1 MRGSGVSYHK
11 EDKGLKLLGKLTVFL
26 CGLLLIV
33 FAGQFPDFGDPDSP
47 AATHLS
53 PYFIQH
59 TMADTAVPNIVTS
72 VLADYRGYDTMFET
86 TVILT
91 AGLACF
97 FLLRLPEDDEKEIY
111 FRHRPTGVTLRIVEC
126 GAAPEDSKVFQ
137 RIDSQW
143 VPSDIIIRST
153 SRLLI
158 PFIQIFAFYVVAH
171 GHHSPG
177 GGFQGGVV
185 LGAAV
190 ILFAI
195 SQNLRVAIAKFSEKT
210 AAVLSAAGVFIYA
223 GTGMLCLMI
232 GENFLNYGALAPILG
247 TDRVMARSYGILIVE
262 IGVALAVMSVMIWIY
277 YNLSSAGKQDE
288 GL

>member
-1 MRGSGVSYHK
+1 LK
-11 EDKGLKLLGKLTVFL
+11 NLGLLTVFS

-33 FAGQFPDFGDPDSP
+33 FVADFPDFGDPASP
-47 AATHLS
+47 ASTHLS
-53 PYFIQH
+53 PYYIQH
-59 TMADTAVPNIVTS
+59 TMEDTSVPNIVSS

-91 AGLACF
+91 AGIACF
-97 FLLRLPEDDEKEIY
+97 FLLRLPEDDEKVIFY
-111 FRHRPTGVTLRIVEC
+111 RHRPTGVTLRIEEC
-126 GAAPEDSKVFQ
+126 GAAPEDSEVFQ

-143 VPSDIIIRST
+143 MPRDLIIRST

-158 PFIQIFAFYVVAH
+158 PFIQIFALYVVAH

-185 LGAAV
+185 LGASV

-195 SQNLRVAIAKFSEKT
+195 SHDLRVAISKFSEKT
-210 AAVLSAAGVFIYA
+210 AAVLSAFGVFIYT
-223 GTGMLCLMI
+223 GTGLLCLLI
-232 GENFLNYGALAPILG
+232 GESFLDYGALAPLLG
-247 TDRVMARSYGILIVE
+247 TDRVTARSHGILIVE
-262 IGVALAVMSVMIWIY
+262 IGIALAVMSVMTWIY

>member
-1 MRGSGVSYHK
+1 M
-11 EDKGLKLLGKLTVFL
+11 
-26 CGLLLIV
+26 V
-33 FAGQFPDFGDPDSP
+33 FANEFPDFGDADSP

-59 TMADTAVPNIVTS
+59 TMDDTSVPNIVTS

-97 FLLRLPEDDEKEIY
+97 FLLRLPEEEEKEIY
-111 FRHRPTGVTLRIVEC
+111 FRHRPTGVTLRIEEC
-126 GAAPEDSKVFQ
+126 GAAPEDSLVFQ
-137 RIDSQW
+137 RIDRRW
-143 VPSDIIIRST
+143 VPTDMIIRST
-153 SRLLI
+153 SRLII
-158 PFIQIFAFYVVAH
+158 PFIQIFALYVVAH

-195 SQNLRVAIAKFSEKT
+195 SHNLRVAIAKFGEK
-210 AAVLSAAGVFIYA
+210 
-223 GTGMLCLMI
+223 
-232 GENFLNYGALAPILG
+232 N
-247 TDRVMARSYGILIVE
+247 RSYFKFSRGFHLCWH
-262 IGVALAVMSVMIWIY
+262 GYALSFNW
-277 YNLSSAGKQDE
+277 
-288 GL
+288 

>member
-1 MRGSGVSYHK
+1 M
-11 EDKGLKLLGKLTVFL
+11 KLLGKLTVFL

-59 TMADTAVPNIVTS
+59 TMEDTAVPNIVTS

-97 FLLRLPEDDEKEIY
+97 FLLRLPEEDEKEIY
-111 FRHRPTGVTLRIVEC
+111 FRHRPTGVTLRIEEC
-126 GAAPEDSKVFQ
+126 GAAPEDSRVFQ

-158 PFIQIFAFYVVAH
+158 PFIQIFALYVVAH

-210 AAVLSAAGVFIYA
+210 AAILSAAGVFIYA
-223 GTGMLCLMI
+223 GTGMLCLLI
-232 GENFLNYGALAPILG
+232 GENFLNYGALAPLLG
-247 TDRVMARSYGILIVE
+247 TDRVMARSEGILIVE
-262 IGVALAVMSVMIWIY
+262 IGVAIAVMSVMIWIY

>member
-1 MRGSGVSYHK
+1 
-11 EDKGLKLLGKLTVFL
+11 LKLIGKLTVFL
-26 CGLLLIV
+26 CGTLLLIFV
-33 FAGQFPDFGDPDSP
+33 NEFPQFGDPNSP
-47 AATHLS
+47 AATHIA
-53 PYFIQH
+53 PYYTQH
-59 TMADTAVPNIVTS
+59 TMDDTLVPNIVTS

-97 FLLRLPEDDEKEIY
+97 FILRLPEEEEKEIY
-111 FRHRPTGVTLRIVEC
+111 FRHIPTGVTLRIEEC
-126 GAAPEDSKVFQ
+126 GAAPEDSEVFQ
-137 RIDSQW
+137 RIDSKW
-143 VPSDIIIRST
+143 VPGDIIIRST
-153 SRLLI
+153 SRLII
-158 PFIQIFAFYVVAH
+158 PFIQIFALYVVAH

-195 SQNLRVAIAKFSEKT
+195 SHNLRLAVAKIGEKSVAI
-210 AAVLSAAGVFIYA
+210 LSSAGVFIYA
-223 GTGMLCLMI
+223 GTAMLCLLL
-232 GENFLNYGALAPILG
+232 GENFLDYSALAPILG
-247 TDRVMARSYGILIVE
+247 TDRIMARSHGIFIVE

>member
-1 MRGSGVSYHK
+1 MRGSGVSHDK

-33 FAGQFPDFGDPDSP
+33 FAAQFPNFGDPDSP

-53 PYFIQH
+53 PYYIQH
-59 TMADTAVPNIVTS
+59 TMEDTAVPNIVTS

-111 FRHRPTGVTLRIVEC
+111 FRHRPTGVTLRIEEC
-126 GAAPEDSKVFQ
+126 GAAPEDSEVFQ

-143 VPSDIIIRST
+143 VPGDMIIRST

-195 SQNLRVAIAKFSEKT
+195 SQNLRVAIAKYSEKT
-210 AAVLSAAGVFIYA
+210 AAILSAAGVFIYA
-223 GTGMLCLMI
+223 GTGMLCLLI
-232 GENFLNYGALAPILG
+232 GDNFLDYGALAPLLG
-247 TDRVMARSYGILIVE
+247 TDRVMAHSNGILIVE

>member
-1 MRGSGVSYHK
+1 M
-11 EDKGLKLLGKLTVFL
+11 KLLGKLTVFL

-59 TMADTAVPNIVTS
+59 TMSDTAVPNIVTS

-97 FLLRLPEDDEKEIY
+97 FLLRLPEGDEKEIY
-111 FRHRPTGVTLRIVEC
+111 FRHRPTGVTLRIEEC
-126 GAAPEDSKVFQ
+126 GAAPEDSAVFQ

-143 VPSDIIIRST
+143 VPGDIIIRST

-158 PFIQIFAFYVVAH
+158 PFIQIFALYVVAH

-195 SQNLRVAIAKFSEKT
+195 SQNLRVAIAKYSEKT
-210 AAVLSAAGVFIYA
+210 AAILSAAGVFIYA
-223 GTGMLCLMI
+223 GTGMLCLLI
-232 GENFLNYGALAPILG
+232 GDSFLDYGALAPLLG
-247 TDRVMARSYGILIVE
+247 TDRVMAHSNGILIVE

>member
-1 MRGSGVSYHK
+1 M
-11 EDKGLKLLGKLTVFL
+11 KLIGKLTVFL
-26 CGLLLIV
+26 CGILLIV
-33 FAGQFPDFGDPDSP
+33 FVNEFPDFGDGNSP
-47 AATHLS
+47 ASTHLS

-59 TMADTAVPNIVTS
+59 TMDDTSVPNIVTS

-97 FLLRLPEDDEKEIY
+97 FLLRLPEDEEKEIY
-111 FRHRPTGVTLRIVEC
+111 FRHRPTGVTLRIEEC
-126 GAAPEDSKVFQ
+126 GAVPEDSLVFQ
-137 RIDSQW
+137 RIDRQW
-143 VPSDIIIRST
+143 VPTDMIIRST
-153 SRLLI
+153 SRLII
-158 PFIQIFAFYVVAH
+158 PFIQIFALYVVAH

-195 SQNLRVAIAKFSEKT
+195 SHNLRVAIAKFSEK
-210 AAVLSAAGVFIYA
+210 AAAILSSAGVFIYA
-223 GTGMLCLMI
+223 GTGMLCLLI
-232 GENFLNYGALAPILG
+232 GENFLNYGALAPLFG
-247 TDRVMARSYGILIVE
+247 TDRIMARSHGILIVE

>member
-1 MRGSGVSYHK
+1 MK
-11 EDKGLKLLGKLTVFL
+11 ILGKITILL
-26 CGLLLIV
+26 CGILLLI
-33 FAGQFPDFGDPDSP
+33 FTGELPDWGDVNSP
-47 AATHLS
+47 ASTHLS
-53 PYFIQH
+53 PYFIEH
-59 TMADTAVPNIVTS
+59 SMEDTAVPNIVTS

-97 FLLRLPEDDEKEIY
+97 LLLRIPQAASKHKY
-111 FRHRPTGVTLRIVEC
+111 YRHLPTGLTLRII
-126 GAAPEDSKVFQ
+126 GSKLPGDSKVF
-137 RIDSQW
+137 RRMDSKW
-143 VPSDIIIRST
+143 VPYDFIIRHT
-153 SRLLI
+153 CRLVI
-158 PFIQIFAFYVVAH
+158 PFIQIFALYVVAH

-195 SQNLRVAIAKFSEKT
+195 SRNLRIAISGFSEKI
-210 AAVLSAAGVFIYA
+210 AALFSAVGVFLYA
-223 GTGMLCLMI
+223 GTGALCLLL
-232 GENFLNYGALAPILG
+232 GEAFLDYSALAPIFG
-247 TDRVMARSYGILIVE
+247 TDRVMARSHGILIVE
-262 IGVALAVMSVMIWIY
+262 IGVAIAVMSVMIWIY